1 MGPWEAITDTAG
13 HTETHFEDM
22 DMTSVSKTDCVT
34 SWRRFVKLQEPLQVI
49 LIKETQYEGHNT
61 PQGHHTDQGS

>member
-22 DMTSVSKTDCVT
+22 DMTSVSKTDCMT
-34 SWRRFVKLQEPLQVI
+34 SWRRFVKVYEPLQVI
-49 LIKETQYEGHNT
+49 LIKETQY
-61 PQGHHTDQGS
+61 